1 MSEDKKEM
9 HIDVMK
15 KIIEIMKEM
24 HRVHEL
30 NV

>member
-15 KIIEIMKEM
+15 KIIEFMKEM

-30 NV
+30 NA